1 MRVRARNRTLDVPA
15 GASRSPVRAGEC
27 RTRGSIPAALA
38 PGQGTARSPALA
50 AASRGSRERPRRDS
64 RLARDCRPRCVA
76 PPDRGARPPLD
87 VVVRHDHVNGVFR
100 SPLRHVAVHAGRSR
114 TCTRDLRHST
124 LMRCLVAAL
133 AHRNLARN
141 CFGAALN
148 VVRVVARET
157 RHFAALETCRLAQA
171 VRAAG
176 DLELV
181 IASRCAGRV
190 IEMNEV
196 VAQRLPRRVRKRRL
210 LVALDPKR
218 QRTARR
224 LEVALH
230 ACFELPVTIE
240 FRRIHDGQDDGFLV
254 AALDRLDMRLPRTM
268 ATLAVDALGK
278 WCVAEPRAGAVIFD
292 ERTWVAVVTRH
303 APRIDDPPEVHVGG
317 AVVARAHRPIAAAF
331 GVPADRQ
338 LHEAA
343 VRTAM
348 QERARVIARPDDVV
362 RLELEHIGFFSAK
375 TDLMASLVEL
385 SVALN
390 HRVVPVRRLV
400 IHAVAGGELRAH
412 PLWKTSGP
420 CRCKAYVGAMS
431 SWHVEQTAGSA

>member
-1 MRVRARNRTLDVPA
+1 
-15 GASRSPVRAGEC
+15 
-27 RTRGSIPAALA
+27 
-38 PGQGTARSPALA
+38 
-50 AASRGSRERPRRDS
+50 
-64 RLARDCRPRCVA
+64 
-76 PPDRGARPPLD
+76 
-87 VVVRHDHVNGVFR
+87 
-100 SPLRHVAVHAGRSR
+100 
-114 TCTRDLRHST
+114 
-124 LMRCLVAAL
+124 MRCLVTAL
-133 AHRNLARN
+133 AHRNLAHN

-157 RHFAALETCRLAQA
+157 RHFATLETCRFAQA

-181 IASRCAGRV
+181 IASRCVGRV

-196 VAQRLPRRVRKRRL
+196 VAQRLPRRVPKQRL

-230 ACFELPVTIE
+230 ACFELPVTIQ
-240 FRRIHDGQDDGFLV
+240 FGRIHDCQDDGFLV
-254 AALDRLDMRLPRTM
+254 AALDRLDMRPSRTM

-292 ERTWVAVVTRH
+292 EHTWVAVVTRH

-317 AVVARAHRPIAAAF
+317 AVVPRAHRPIAAAF

-348 QERARVIARPDDVV
+348 QERARVIARPDDVI
-362 RLELEHIGFFSAK
+362 RLELEHIGFFPVK

-390 HRVVPVRRLV
+390 HREYRSD
-400 IHAVAGGELRAH
+400 A
-412 PLWKTSGP
+412 S
-420 CRCKAYVGAMS
+420 
-431 SWHVEQTAGSA
+431 